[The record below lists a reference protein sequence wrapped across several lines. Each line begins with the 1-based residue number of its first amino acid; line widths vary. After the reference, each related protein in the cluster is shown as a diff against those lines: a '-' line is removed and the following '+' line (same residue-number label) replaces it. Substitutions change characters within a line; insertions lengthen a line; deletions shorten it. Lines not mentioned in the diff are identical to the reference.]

1 MRGEAVTIMMPTT
14 GEFYVRAMESTRVYI
29 DRVRPD
35 QWHGPTPCSEWDV
48 KQVANHIIGENLWA
62 AELFR
67 GKTIAEVGSRLDG
80 DLAGDNP
87 APTYAASVE
96 AATPVVTAPGAM
108 ETTCHLSF
116 GDYLGSDYAAQ
127 LFMDL
132 LVHGWDVAR
141 ATGQDSRLDPDL
153 VQACLP
159 IAEQLTTQFR
169 SAGVFGDNLSV
180 SANAGPQTK
189 LLALLGRRA

>member
-1 MRGEAVTIMMPTT
+1 MKQMPTT
-14 GEFYVRAMESTRVYI
+14 GELYVKAMESTRVYVNG
-29 DRVRPD
+29 VRTD

-62 AELFR
+62 AELFQ
-67 GKTIAEVGSRLDG
+67 GKTIEEVGNRLDG
-80 DLAGDNP
+80 DLAGADP
-87 APTYAASVE
+87 AAAYAASVE
-96 AATPVVTAPGAM
+96 AATPVVSAPGAM
-108 ETTCHLSF
+108 EATCHLSF
-116 GDYLGSDYAAQ
+116 GEYSGSDYAAQ

-132 LVHGWDVAR
+132 LVHGWDIAK
-141 ATGQDSRLDPDL
+141 ATGQDARLDSDL

-169 SAGVFGDNLSV
+169 SAGVFGENLSV
-180 SANAGPQTK
+180 NADADSQTK